1 MKVMLKTRQKFKSKK
16 HNAFTEET
24 HKFSVSSNDDKRF
37 HLIDSVATYAYGA
50 NKDLLHWK

>member
-50 NKDLLHWK
+50 NKDLLHRK